1 MKKNF
6 NLCYINELADEIL
19 KCNSTSYEDLPKY
32 NLFVSQVVDYL
43 NDNFTSDK
51 FTTNIVQNYIKDEV
65 ITKPEDGKKRGYSTT
80 HLIQLIL
87 LGYMRPLLT
96 TEEIKK
102 VFSLAFNEINDS
114 SDDILSWEET
124 YKTFIRIQKES
135 LDDYLTS
142 HLPHEDELDKIVNN
156 FNLKDKDED
165 RIKILLLVLSLIAKA
180 SVTKKLVQKLINDY
194 PNDYS

>member
-1 MKKNF
+1 MKKTF
-6 NLCYINELADEIL
+6 NLCYINKLADEIL
-19 KCNSTSYEDLPKY
+19 KCNSTSYEDLPTY
-32 NLFVSQVVDYL
+32 NLFLSQVVDYL
-43 NDNFTSDK
+43 NDNFTSEN
-51 FTTNIVQNYIKDEV
+51 FTTSIIQNYIKDEV

-124 YKTFIRIQKES
+124 YKTFIQIQKES
-135 LDDYLTS
+135 LDDYLIS
-142 HLPHEDELDKIVNN
+142 DLPHEDKLDKIISN

-165 RIKILLLVLSLIAKA
+165 RIKVLLLVLSLIAKA
-180 SVTKKLVQKLINDY
+180 SITKKLVQKMINDY
-194 PNDYS
+194 PTDYS